1 MNNIQLSGT
10 ILHRPAPFYNGKDI
24 QFMLRIKHPPSKFGR
39 RPRIVDVPCRVFDPH
54 PEHRDILLKKK
65 HRKKVRV
72 EVAGRLEQ
80 IVSETMSEP
89 HNRRHFSNL
98 EMIVNRQDLFLQRVR

>member
-1 MNNIQLSGT
+1 MNNIQLNGT

-24 QFMLRIKHPPSKFGR
+24 QFILRIKHPPYKFGR
-39 RPRIVDVPCRVFDPH
+39 RPRTVDVPCRVFDPH
-54 PEHRDILLKKK
+54 PEQREILLSKK

-80 IVSETMSEP
+80 IVSSTMVEP
-89 HNRRHFSNL
+89 QNSRQFSNL
-98 EMIVNRQDLFLQRVR
+98 EMIVNRRDLFLQQVR